1 MGRIQNAVKAFNG
14 ARLVN
19 RKDFLMPLDGMGG
32 FSTGGLINRYGS
44 KTSQLR
50 ANVGA
55 VWQANEIISIA
66 ASGVDIK
73 LRKVKSDGT
82 YEIINDHPLLKLI
95 EKPNAFHTGKQLR
108 KLHFTYMNMVGEA
121 YELLQDKGRDNVPL
135 AIHVLPAHL
144 TDFELGD
151 SWDNSKVKYNNHSYT
166 LFEVLRDI
174 NPDPESPYRGRGV
187 VAAAAATLDTDNQAK
202 EYNRRFFANS
212 ARPSVTV
219 ETQGEMSDKAYE
231 RFKQS
236 FNDSFTGTEN
246 AYKPIIVEGATVKPF
261 MLSQKE
267 MDFLASQQFTRKE
280 ILAFFFVS
288 GAMLGDTDQA
298 NRSNMDA
305 SEYNLAKYAVK
316 PRVEQYLELLNTRL
330 VDLIDTSLEF
340 YTDPIV
346 PEDIE
351 AKLKAASAAVYKWAT
366 IDEVRAMYNLDPL
379 PDGKGAV
386 MYVPQNVIPIE
397 NAGQL
402 PALGNGGVD
411 DTDEDADK
419 DGKGHDGH
427 DHKAHDGQKKKPL
440 AYPIG

>member
-1 MGRIQNAVKAFNG
+1 MGRIQNAVKALGG

-19 RKDFLMPLDGMGG
+19 RKDFLLPLSDIGG
-32 FSTGGLINRYGS
+32 GGLTSGATINRYGS
-44 KTSQLR
+44 KATQLK
-50 ANVGA
+50 ANIGA
-55 VWQANEIISIA
+55 VWQANEIICIA
-66 ASGVDIK
+66 AAGVPIK
-73 LRKVKSDGT
+73 LRRKKSDGT
-82 YEIINDHPLLKLI
+82 YEEVTEHKLLDVI
-95 EKPNAFHTGKQLR
+95 EKPNAFLTGKQLR

-121 YELLQDKGRDNVPL
+121 YELMYDPDQAKVPRAL
-135 AIHVLPAHL
+135 HVLPAHT
-144 TDFELGD
+144 TDFELKQT
-151 SWDNSKVKYNNHSYT
+151 WDNSVVKSGDKTFT

-174 NPDPESPYRGRGV
+174 NPDPENPYRGRGV
-187 VAAAAATLDTDNQAK
+187 VAAAAATLDTDSQAK

-219 ETQGEMSDKAYE
+219 ETAGEMSDKAYE

-246 AYKPIIVEGATVKPF
+246 AHKPIIVEGATVKPF
-261 MLSQKE
+261 MLTQKE

-288 GAMLGDTDQA
+288 GAMLGDTDNA

-330 VDLIDTSLEF
+330 VDLVDTSLEF

-351 AKLKAASAAVYKWAT
+351 AKLKEAEASVHTWAT
-366 IDEVRAMYNLDPL
+366 IDEVREKYGLDAL
-379 PDGKGAV
+379 PGGKGAV
-386 MYVPQNVIPIE
+386 MYVPANLVPIDL
-397 NAGQL
+397 AGSVPVT
-402 PALGNGGVD
+402 PAA
-411 DTDEDADK
+411 ADG
-419 DGKGHDGH
+419 GKGH
-427 DHKAHDGQKKKPL
+427 AHDERGKKKL
-440 AYPIG
+440 TYPVG